1 MVFYCVDEKE
11 GGFILGSL
19 LGTPK
24 DTEGYSKRSSPVTSR
39 FL

>member
-1 MVFYCVDEKE
+1 MVYCVDEKK
-11 GGFILGSL
+11 GGFILVR

-24 DTEGYSKRSSPVTSR
+24 DTEGIKRSSPVTSR